1 VKIASLIVE
10 FDENRGE
17 EIKQALHPF
26 KNLTIYG
33 EKDNKIVVVIESEE
47 IKDLTQTIDQISAI
61 TFIKSVTPVYISE
74 L

>member
-1 VKIASLIVE
+1 MKIASLIIE

-33 EKDNKIVVVIESEE
+33 EKDNKIVVVIECDE
-47 IKDLTQTIDQISAI
+47 INDLTQTIDQISSIA
-61 TFIKSVTPVYISE
+61 FIKCVNPVYISE